1 MSQNNSVKGFI
12 IGFLAGGTIGAIV
25 ALLTTPKSGKEL
37 RGEIKQKSGEYLD
50 EADKYFTEKK
60 NQAGKI
66 FNEGKRKFTM
76 IVNDVKS
83 KPGEILTDAER
94 VYNDTKVKT
103 KELLNSGKEKIET
116 EAERIKSSVE
126 AGIETY
132 KKESKN
138 I

>member
-1 MSQNNSVKGFI
+1 MSRISVKGFL

-25 ALLTTPKSGKEL
+25 ALLTAPKSGKAL
-37 RGEIKQKSGEYLD
+37 RGDIKQKSGEYLD

-60 NQAGKI
+60 NQAGKM

-83 KPGEILTDAER
+83 KPEEILTDAEQ
-94 VYNDTKVKT
+94 VYIDAKVKT
-103 KELLNSGKEKIET
+103 KELLHSGKERIET

>member
-1 MSQNNSVKGFI
+1 MSQNNSVKGFL
-12 IGFLAGGTIGAIV
+12 IGFLAGGTIGAIA

-37 RGEIKQKSGEYLD
+37 RGDIKQKSGEYLD

-60 NQAGKI
+60 NQAGKM

-83 KPGEILTDAER
+83 KSGEVLTDAEQM
-94 VYNDTKVKT
+94 YDEAKVKT
-103 KELLNSGKEKIET
+103 KEVLHSGKEKLGT

-138 I
+138 